1 MDSRKINSTTKISL
15 IPYLAYL
22 VINPKEQNSTDYL
35 GSKTSSLGLVLLV
48 SLLRMFGVTA
58 SIPVWMAVVAEVGSG
73 VACLER
79 VVGAILV
86 CVVVNICRQS
96 LYPWLG
102 SRYPP

>member
-1 MDSRKINSTTKISL
+1 M
-15 IPYLAYL
+15 
-22 VINPKEQNSTDYL
+22 EQNSTDYL

-86 CVVVNICRQS
+86 CVFVIVVDNLVS
-96 LYPWLG
+96 LDSKYPRW
-102 SRYPP
+102 